1 MKKKLWAS
9 GVTILLGAFLQVNAQ
24 VAPKK
29 LNLSNFNEV
38 RDYVIGDTANPE
50 YFKVDW
56 HKTVFD
62 GVVDATA
69 QDKPIL
75 LWLYFG
81 GPLGN
86 C

>member
-1 MKKKLWAS
+1 MKTRLLTYGTAF
-9 GVTILLGAFLQVNAQ
+9 ILGAILNASAQ
-24 VAPKK
+24 SAPEK
-29 LNLSNFNEV
+29 LSLANFKEV
-38 RDYVIGDTANPE
+38 RDYVIGDTAEPE

-56 HKTVFD
+56 QDNVFD
-62 GVVDATA
+62 GVTEGMK

>member
-1 MKKKLWAS
+1 MALM
-9 GVTILLGAFLQVNAQ
+9 LGAVLPVNAQ
-24 VAPKK
+24 QAPSQ
-29 LNLSNFNEV
+29 LSLSNFEEV
-38 RDYVIGDTANPE
+38 RDYVVGDTVEPE

-56 HKTVFD
+56 HKAVLD
-62 GVVDATA
+62 GVVEARA

>member
-1 MKKKLWAS
+1 MS
-9 GVTILLGAFLQVNAQ
+9 NSNAQ
-24 VAPKK
+24 SAPEK
-29 LNLSNFNEV
+29 LSLANFKDV
-38 RDYVIGDTANPE
+38 RDYVIGDTAEPK

-56 HKTVFD
+56 QENVFD
-62 GVVDATA
+62 GVTA
-69 QDKPIL
+69 GMKQDKPIL

>member
-1 MKKKLWAS
+1 MKTRLLTCGVAFILGTMLNAS
-9 GVTILLGAFLQVNAQ
+9 AQ
-24 VAPKK
+24 SAPK
-29 LNLSNFNEV
+29 NLSFTNFKEV
-38 RDYVIGDTANPE
+38 RDYVIGDTAEPE

-56 HKTVFD
+56 QENVFD
-62 GVVDATA
+62 GVTA
-69 QDKPIL
+69 GMKQDKPIL

>member
-1 MKKKLWAS
+1 MLNAS
-9 GVTILLGAFLQVNAQ
+9 AQ
-24 VAPKK
+24 AAPES
-29 LNLSNFNEV
+29 LSFTNFKEV
-38 RDYVIGDTANPE
+38 RDYVIGDTAEPE

-56 HKTVFD
+56 QENVFD
-62 GVVDATA
+62 GVTA
-69 QDKPIL
+69 GMKQDKPIL